1 MRAFTKVLFLSFVL
15 LAPAGVGATEA
26 AATQADRSA
35 ADAFKQ
41 LGSLLGVWDGKF
53 EDGRPHRVSYRLTAG
68 GTVLVETWT
77 LGPAR
82 ESLTLYHLDGD
93 ALIATHYCP
102 QGNQPRLQLDRATGA
117 PERLSFVFRDGGN
130 LQVPGKSH
138 QHAFWIEPKGP
149 DVFVRSET
157 YVENGS
163 CAAAIADA
171 PVDAPVTYT
180 RAGSVHAP

>member
-1 MRAFTKVLFLSFVL
+1 MRALAHALSLALIL
-15 LAPAGVGATEA
+15 LWPAWAVATEPA
-26 AATQADRSA
+26 SA
-35 ADAFKQ
+35 SADAFAR
-41 LGSLLGVWDGKF
+41 LRSLVGKWEGTF
-53 EDGRPHRVSYRLTAG
+53 EDGRPHSVSYRLTASG
-68 GTVLVETWT
+68 SVLVETWT
-77 LGPAR
+77 LGAAR

-93 ALIATHYCP
+93 ALVATHYCP
-102 QGNQPRLQLDRATGA
+102 QGTQPRLQLTGKSDS

-163 CAAAIADA
+163 SAEAIANTKADAAI
-171 PVDAPVTYT
+171 TYT
-180 RAGSVHAP
+180 RAGSGQ